1 MEEIGWECASGELKK
16 SPGNYRLTLGA
27 KANPGRL
34 LARIN
39 HTFLKK
45 LFFTEC
51 TEIRTEVTEPNT
63 LSAL

>member
-1 MEEIGWECASGELKK
+1 MHERGTEEKLGAA
-16 SPGNYRLTLGA
+16 NRLTLGA

-63 LSAL
+63 WSAL